1 MRYSNEIRVGIVFL
15 GGLALIVFGYFYL
28 RGLGLNAE
36 FYTLRL
42 NGAASIA
49 QGNDVRLQGV
59 KIGQVSEVNFDP
71 QTQQPIL
78 EIAVRR
84 ADPSFKLLKS
94 YDYSVQISGLVGE
107 NYVDIRGPYNP
118 NADVYNPDDPS
129 EVIPAEAAGGILA
142 ATNSANDLAKSLETT
157 IAKVNV
163 TLDAVN
169 NGILNNPNQK
179 RLAQALDGVA
189 KLTTSASQ
197 TFDEGTGRQLQRTL
211 GNAERA
217 SANVERATR
226 DAGGLSNDVR
236 GLVRDARGQLNTT
249 SRNFNGIADNVNGI
263 AQENRAQLR
272 QLLANTTRASNNI
285 AGLTETLDFTLRAGG
300 FRENSQAAF
309 GSLRRAAENVEVA
322 TTGIRTLSEDPTNT
336 ADLKR
341 TLVALRESTE
351 SLRDTA
357 ASLKGFV
364 AGDGTGQL
372 RGVLASLGTTAN
384 NLEVT
389 TASINNIIADPAV
402 QADIKG
408 SADNLNN
415 TLAAT
420 RAAAERINA
429 LLGGKKRTQTDA
441 GTGQGTPSDVAAAT
455 NFGSPGA
462 SLLLRSLSDTPRG
475 ASGRNFGDA
484 QFDADLL
491 GGPFRI
497 GLANIGDGDDFTL
510 QSGQYLSPN
519 LAARYGLYRSKLG
532 VGLEARRGKFFV
544 EGNAYGLN
552 DSSYNLYGGVSITR
566 NLDLMAGAESIR
578 GQGSGSVAVRLRP

>member
-59 KIGQVSEVNFDP
+59 KIGQVSDVNFDP
-71 QTQQPIL
+71 KTQQPIL
-78 EIAVRR
+78 KIAVRR
-84 ADPSFKLLKS
+84 ADPSYKLLKN
-94 YDYSVQISGLVGE
+94 YEYSVQISGLVGE
-107 NYVDIRGPYNP
+107 NYVDIRGPYDP
-118 NADVYNPDDPS
+118 NADSYNPDDPD
-129 EVIPAEAAGGILA
+129 EIIPAEAAGGILA
-142 ATNSANDLAKSLETT
+142 ATNTANDVAKNLEVT
-157 IAKVNV
+157 IAKVNK

-169 NGILNNPNQK
+169 NGLLNSPNQK
-179 RLAQALDGVA
+179 RLAQSLDGIA
-189 KLTTSASQ
+189 KLTTSVSK
-197 TFDEGTGRQLQRTL
+197 TFDETTGRQLQNTI
-211 GNAERA
+211 ASTERA

-226 DAGGLSNDVR
+226 DAGGLSRDVQ
-236 GLVRDARGQLNTT
+236 GLVRNANGQLNRT
-249 SRNFNGIADNVNGI
+249 SNNFNGIAN
-263 AQENRAQLR
+263 ENRGELR
-272 QLLANTTRASNNI
+272 KLLANTTRASDSI
-285 AGLTETLDFTLRAGG
+285 AGLTETLDYTLRAGG
-300 FRENSQAAF
+300 FQENSQAALK
-309 GSLRRAAENVEVA
+309 SLRTAADNVAVA
-322 TTGIRTLSEDPTNT
+322 TSGIRKLSDDPTT
-336 ADLKR
+336 TTDLKR

-357 ASLKGFV
+357 ASLQGFV

-372 RGVLASLGTTAN
+372 KGVLASLGTTAN

-389 TASINNIIADPAV
+389 SSSINKIVADPLFQDDV
-402 QADIKG
+402 KG

-415 TLAAT
+415 TLAST

-429 LLGGKKRTQTDA
+429 LLGGKKRAQTDA
-441 GTGQGTPSDVAAAT
+441 ATGAGTSDKSVA
-455 NFGSPGA
+455 NQFGSPGA
-462 SLLLRSLSDTPRG
+462 SLMLRSLSERPEG
-475 ASGRNFGDA
+475 KSGRNFGDA
-484 QFDADLL
+484 RFDADLL

-497 GLANIGDGDDFTL
+497 GIDNIGDGDNFTL
-510 QSGQYLSPN
+510 QSGKYLSNN

-552 DSSYNLYGGVSITR
+552 DPSYNLYGGVTITR

-578 GQGSGSVAVRLRP
+578 GNGSASIAVRLRP

>member
-15 GGLALIVFGYFYL
+15 GGLALIIFGYFYL

-59 KIGQVSEVNFDP
+59 KIGQVSDVNFDP

-78 EIAVRR
+78 KIAVRR
-84 ADPSFKLLKS
+84 ASPSFKLLKT

-118 NADVYNPDDPS
+118 NADIYNPDSPD
-129 EVIPAEAAGGILA
+129 EVIPTEAAGGILA
-142 ATNSANDLAKSLETT
+142 ATNSANDVAKSLETT
-157 IAKVNV
+157 IKKVNK
-163 TLDAVN
+163 TLDNIN
-169 NGILNNPNQK
+169 NGVLNNPNQK
-179 RLAQALDGVA
+179 KLAQTLESIS
-189 KLTTSASQ
+189 KLTKNASQ
-197 TFDEGTGRQLQRTL
+197 AFDPQTASRLQRTL
-211 GNAERA
+211 ANAERA
-217 SANVERATR
+217 SANIDKATR

-236 GLVRDARGQLNTT
+236 GLVSDARGQLRTT
-249 SRNFNGIADNVNGI
+249 SGNFNGI
-263 AQENRAQLR
+263 AQENRGQLKK
-272 QLLANTTRASNNI
+272 LLANTTRASNSI
-285 AGLTETLDFTLRAGG
+285 AGLTETLDFTLRAGN
-300 FRENSQAAF
+300 FKENSQAALK
-309 GSLRRAAENVEVA
+309 SLREAADNVAVA
-322 TTGIRTLSEDPTNT
+322 TSGLRKLSDDPTT
-336 ADLKR
+336 TGDLKR

-372 RGVLASLGTTAN
+372 KGVLASLGTTAN

-389 TASINNIIADPAV
+389 TASINKIVADPAFL
-402 QADIKG
+402 ADVKG

-420 RAAAERINA
+420 RASAERINA
-429 LLGGKKRTQTDA
+429 LLGGKKRTKTDA
-441 GTGQGTPSDVAAAT
+441 ATGAGAADASVA
-455 NFGSPGA
+455 NQFGSPGP
-462 SLLLRSLSDTPRG
+462 SLILRSLSERPPGTDG
-475 ASGRNFGDA
+475 HNFGDA
-484 QFDADLL
+484 RFDADLL

-497 GLANIGDGDDFTL
+497 GVDNIGDGDDFTL
-510 QSGQYLSPN
+510 QSGKYLSKN

-552 DSSYNLYGGVSITR
+552 NSSYNLYGGVSITR

-578 GQGSGSVAVRLRP
+578 GNGSASIAVRLRP

>member
-71 QTQQPIL
+71 ETQQPIL
-78 EIAVRR
+78 KIAVRR
-84 ADPSFKLLKS
+84 ADPSYKLLKT
-94 YDYSVQISGLVGE
+94 YEYSVQISGLVGE
-107 NYVDIRGPYNP
+107 NYVDIRGPYSAGADIY
-118 NADVYNPDDPS
+118 NADDP
-129 EVIPAEAAGGILA
+129 EEIIPAEAAGGILA

-157 IAKVNV
+157 IAKVNT

-169 NGILNNPNQK
+169 NGVLNNPNQQK
-179 RLAQALDGVA
+179 LAQALDGVA
-189 KLTTSASQ
+189 KLTTSASK
-197 TFDEGTGRQLQRTL
+197 TFDESTGRSLQRSLT
-211 GNAERA
+211 NAERA
-217 SANVERATR
+217 SANIERATR

-236 GLVRDARGQLNTT
+236 SLVRDARGELNTT
-249 SRNFNGIADNVNGI
+249 SRNFNGIAN
-263 AQENRAQLR
+263 ENRGQLK
-272 QLLANTTRASNNI
+272 QLLANTTRASNSI

-300 FRENSQAAF
+300 FKENSQAALK
-309 GSLRRAAENVEVA
+309 SLTRAAENVAVA
-322 TTGIRTLSEDPTNT
+322 TDGIRTLSEDPTTN

-341 TLVALRESTE
+341 TLVALRQSTE

-357 ASLKGFV
+357 ASLQGFV

-372 RGVLASLGTTAN
+372 KGVLASLGTTAN

-389 TASINNIIADPAV
+389 TASINNIIGDPEV

-420 RAAAERINA
+420 RASAERINA
-429 LLGGKKRTQTDA
+429 LLGGKKRAQTDA
-441 GTGQGTPSDVAAAT
+441 GTGQGTPSDIAAT
-455 NFGSPGA
+455 NTFGSPGA
-462 SLLLRSLSDTPRG
+462 SLMLRSLSETPRG

-510 QSGQYLSPN
+510 QSGQYLSKN

-552 DSSYNLYGGVSITR
+552 NSSYNLYGGVAITR
-566 NLDLMAGAESIR
+566 NLDLMAGTENIR
-578 GQGSGSVAVRLRP
+578 GNGSASIAVRLRP

>member
-71 QTQQPIL
+71 RTQQPIL
-78 EIAVRR
+78 KIAVRR
-84 ADPSFKLLKS
+84 ADPSYKLLKT

-107 NYVDIRGPYNP
+107 NYVDIRGPYQP
-118 NADVYNPDDPS
+118 DAEIYNPDDPD
-129 EVIPAEAAGGILA
+129 EIIPAEAAGGILA
-142 ATNSANDLAKSLETT
+142 ATNSANDVAKNLETT
-157 IAKVNV
+157 IKKVNI
-163 TLDAVN
+163 TLDKIN
-169 NGILNNPNQK
+169 NGVLNNPNQK
-179 RLAQALDGVA
+179 KLAEALDGVA
-189 KLTTSASQ
+189 KLTTSASR
-197 TFDEGTGRQLQRTL
+197 TFDQGTGRQLQRTL
-211 GNAERA
+211 SNAERA
-217 SANVERATR
+217 SANIERATR
-226 DAGGLSNDVR
+226 DAGGLSNDVQ
-236 GLVRDARGQLNTT
+236 GLVRNANGQLRRT
-249 SRNFNGIADNVNGI
+249 SDNFNGIAS
-263 AQENRAQLR
+263 ENRGQLKK
-272 QLLANTTRASNNI
+272 LLANTTRASDSI

-300 FRENSQAAF
+300 FKENSQVAF
-309 GSLRRAAENVEVA
+309 QSLRRAAENVEVA
-322 TTGIRTLSEDPTNT
+322 TAGIRKLSDDPTT
-336 ADLKR
+336 SADLKR

-357 ASLKGFV
+357 ASLQGFV

-372 RGVLASLGTTAN
+372 KGVLASLGTTAN

-389 TASINNIIADPAV
+389 TSSINKIIADPEV

-420 RAAAERINA
+420 RASAERINA
-429 LLGGKKRTQTDA
+429 LLGGKKRTQTDK
-441 GTGQGTPSDVAAAT
+441 GTGQGTPSDVAAVSI
-455 NFGSPGA
+455 FGSPGA
-462 SLLLRSLSDTPRG
+462 SLTLRSLSERPEGT
-475 ASGRNFGDA
+475 SGRNFGDA

-510 QSGQYLSPN
+510 QSGSYLSRN

-552 DSSYNLYGGVSITR
+552 DPSYNLYGGLNITK
-566 NLDLMAGAESIR
+566 NLDLMAGTENIR
-578 GQGSGSVAVRLRP
+578 GNGSASIALRLRP

>member
-15 GGLALIVFGYFYL
+15 GGLALIIFGYFYL

-59 KIGQVSEVNFDP
+59 KVGQVADVNFDP

-78 EIAVRR
+78 KIAVRR
-84 ADPSFKLLKS
+84 AQPSFKLLKT
-94 YDYSVQISGLVGE
+94 YEYSVQISGLVGE
-107 NYVDIRGPYNP
+107 NYVDIRGPYVA
-118 NADVYNPDDPS
+118 NADIYNPDDPS
-129 EVIPAEAAGGILA
+129 EIIPAEAAGGILA

-157 IAKVNV
+157 IKKVNT

-169 NGILNNPNQK
+169 NGLLNSPNQK
-179 RLAQALDGVA
+179 KLAQALDGVA
-189 KLTTSASQ
+189 KLTTSASR
-197 TFDEGTGRQLQRTL
+197 TFDQSTGRQFQRTL
-211 GNAERA
+211 ANAERA

-226 DAGGLSNDVR
+226 DAGGLSRDVQ
-236 GLVRDARGQLNTT
+236 GLVRNANGQLRRT
-249 SRNFNGIADNVNGI
+249 SDNFNGIAD
-263 AQENRAQLR
+263 ENRAQLKA
-272 QLLANTTRASNNI
+272 LLANTTRASDSI
-285 AGLTETLDFTLRAGG
+285 AGLTETLDFTLRAGDFQG
-300 FRENSQAAF
+300 NSQAALK
-309 GSLRRAAENVEVA
+309 SLRLAADNVAVA
-322 TTGIRTLSEDPTNT
+322 TTGIRKLSDDPTTN

-341 TLVALRESTE
+341 TLVALRQSTE

-357 ASLKGFV
+357 ESLKGFV
-364 AGDGTGQL
+364 VGDGTGQIQ
-372 RGVLASLGTTAN
+372 GVLTTLNTTAS

-389 TASINNIIADPAV
+389 TASINQIVADPAF
-402 QADIKG
+402 QADVKG

-420 RAAAERINA
+420 RASAERINA
-429 LLGGKKRTQTDA
+429 LLGGKKRAQTDA
-441 GTGQGTPSDVAAAT
+441 ATGTGADAQTAAT
-455 NFGSPGA
+455 NTFGSPGA
-462 SLLLRSLSDTPRG
+462 SLLLRSLSETPPG

-484 QFDADLL
+484 RFDADLL

-497 GLANIGDGDDFTL
+497 GVDNIGDGDDFTL
-510 QSGQYLSPN
+510 QSGKYLGRN

-532 VGLEARRGKFFV
+532 VGLEARKGKFFV

-552 DSSYNLYGGVSITR
+552 DSSYNLYGGVTITR
-566 NLDLMAGAESIR
+566 NLDLMAGTENIR
-578 GQGSGSVAVRLRP
+578 GNSSGSIAVRLRP

>member
-59 KIGQVSEVNFDP
+59 KVGQVADVNFDP

-78 EIAVRR
+78 KIAVRR

-94 YDYSVQISGLVGE
+94 YQYSVQISGLVGE
-107 NYVDIRGPYNP
+107 NYVDIRGPYNAS
-118 NADVYNPDDPS
+118 ADVYNPDDPS

-142 ATNSANDLAKSLETT
+142 ATNSANDVAKSLETT
-157 IAKVNV
+157 IKKVNT
-163 TLDAVN
+163 TLDNIN
-169 NGILNNPNQK
+169 NGVLNNPNQK
-179 RLAQALDGVA
+179 KLAQALDGVA
-189 KLTTSASQ
+189 KLTTNASK
-197 TFDEGTGRQLQRTL
+197 TFDQNTGRQLQRTL
-211 GNAERA
+211 SNAERA
-217 SANVERATR
+217 SANIERATR
-226 DAGGLSNDVR
+226 DAGGLSKDVQ
-236 GLVRDARGQLNTT
+236 GLVRNANGELRRTSDNINGIAGENRGQLK
-249 SRNFNGIADNVNGI
+249 S
-263 AQENRAQLR
+263 
-272 QLLANTTRASNNI
+272 LLANTTRASNSI

-300 FRENSQAAF
+300 FQENSQAALK
-309 GSLRRAAENVEVA
+309 SLRVAADNVAVA
-322 TTGIRTLSEDPTNT
+322 TTGIRKLSDDPTTNT
-336 ADLKR
+336 DLKR
-341 TLVALRESTE
+341 TLVALRQSTE

-357 ASLKGFV
+357 ASLQGFV

-372 RGVLASLGTTAN
+372 KGVLASLGTTAN

-389 TASINNIIADPAV
+389 SSSLNKIVADPLFV
-402 QADIKG
+402 EDVKG

-420 RAAAERINA
+420 RASAERINA
-429 LLGGKKRTQTDA
+429 LLGGKKSAKTDA
-441 GTGQGTPSDVAAAT
+441 GTGAGVDGQTAAAN

-462 SLLLRSLSDTPRG
+462 SLILRSLSETPQGR
-475 ASGRNFGDA
+475 SGRNFGDA
-484 QFDADLL
+484 RFDADLL

-497 GLANIGDGDDFTL
+497 GVDNIGDGDDFTL
-510 QSGQYLSPN
+510 QSGKYLSRN

-532 VGLEARRGKFFV
+532 VGLEARQGKFFV

-578 GQGSGSVAVRLRP
+578 GNSSGSIAVRLRP

>member
-59 KIGQVSEVNFDP
+59 KVGQVADVNFDP

-78 EIAVRR
+78 KIAVRR
-84 ADPSFKLLKS
+84 AEPSFKLLKT
-94 YDYSVQISGLVGE
+94 YEYSVQISGLVGE
-107 NYVDIRGPYNP
+107 NYVDIRGPYVAG
-118 NADVYNPDDPS
+118 ADIYNPDDPS
-129 EVIPAEAAGGILA
+129 EIIPAEAAGGILA

-157 IAKVNV
+157 IKKVNT
-163 TLDAVN
+163 TLDSVN
-169 NGILNNPNQK
+169 NGLLNSPNQK
-179 RLAQALDGVA
+179 KLAQALDGVA
-189 KLTTSASQ
+189 KLTTSASR
-197 TFDEGTGRQLQRTL
+197 TFDQSTGRQFQRTL
-211 GNAERA
+211 ANAERA

-226 DAGGLSNDVR
+226 DAGGLSRDVQ
-236 GLVRDARGQLNTT
+236 GLVRNANGQLNRT
-249 SRNFNGIADNVNGI
+249 SDNFNNIAS
-263 AQENRAQLR
+263 ENRGELKK
-272 QLLANTTRASNNI
+272 LLANTTRASNSV

-300 FRENSQAAF
+300 FQENSQAALK
-309 GSLRRAAENVEVA
+309 SLRTTADNIAVA
-322 TTGIRTLSEDPTNT
+322 TSGLRKLSDDPTT
-336 ADLKR
+336 TTDLKR

-357 ASLKGFV
+357 ASLQGFV

-372 RGVLASLGTTAN
+372 KGVLASLGTTAN

-389 TASINNIIADPAV
+389 TSSLNKIIADPLFV
-402 QADIKG
+402 DDVKG

-420 RAAAERINA
+420 RATAERINA
-429 LLGGKKRTQTDA
+429 LLGGKKRSQTDA
-441 GTGQGTPSDVAAAT
+441 NTGAGVDGQTAAAN

-462 SLLLRSLSDTPRG
+462 SLILRSLSETPQGR
-475 ASGRNFGDA
+475 SGRNFGDA
-484 QFDADLL
+484 RFDADLL

-497 GLANIGDGDDFTL
+497 GVDSIGDGDDFTL
-510 QSGQYLSPN
+510 QSGKYINRN

-552 DSSYNLYGGVSITR
+552 DSSYNLYGGVTITR
-566 NLDLMAGAESIR
+566 NLDLMAGAENIR
-578 GQGSGSVAVRLRP
+578 GQSSGSIAVRLRP

>member
-36 FYTLRL
+36 YYTVRL

-78 EIAVRR
+78 KLAVRR
-84 ADPSFKLLKS
+84 ASPSYKLLKT
-94 YDYSVQISGLVGE
+94 YQYSVQISGLVGE
-107 NYVDIRGPYNP
+107 NYVDIRGPYNA
-118 NADVYNPDDPS
+118 NADIYNADDPD
-129 EVIPAEAAGGILA
+129 EIIPAEAAGGILA

-157 IAKVNV
+157 IKKVNA
-163 TLDAVN
+163 TLDSINKGV
-169 NGILNNPNQK
+169 LNNPNQK
-179 RLAQALDGVA
+179 KLAQTLDGVA
-189 KLTTSASQ
+189 KLTTSASK
-197 TFDEGTGRQLQRTL
+197 TFDQSTGRQLQRTL
-211 GNAERA
+211 ANSERA
-217 SANVERATR
+217 SANIERATR

-236 GLVRDARGQLNTT
+236 GLVSEARGQLRTT
-249 SRNFNGIADNVNGI
+249 SDNFNGIAS
-263 AQENRAQLR
+263 ENRGELKK
-272 QLLANTTRASNNI
+272 LLANTTRASNSI

-300 FRENSQAAF
+300 FKENSQVAF
-309 GSLRRAAENVEVA
+309 QSLRRAAENVEVA
-322 TTGIRTLSEDPTNT
+322 TAGIRKLSDDPTT
-336 ADLKR
+336 GADLKR

-357 ASLKGFV
+357 ASLQGFV

-372 RGVLASLGTTAN
+372 KGVLASLGTTAS

-389 TASINNIIADPAV
+389 TSSINKIIADPAV

-420 RAAAERINA
+420 RASAERINA
-429 LLGGKKRTQTDA
+429 LLGGKKRAKTDK
-441 GTGQGTPSDVAAAT
+441 GTGQGTADKAIS
-455 NFGSPGA
+455 NSFGSPGA
-462 SLLLRSLSDTPRG
+462 SLILRHLSDRPDGT
-475 ASGRNFGDA
+475 SGRNFGDA
-484 QFDADLL
+484 RFDADLL
-491 GGPFRI
+491 GGPFRL
-497 GLANIGDGDDFTL
+497 GVDSIGDGDNFTL
-510 QSGQYLSPN
+510 QSGKYLTKN

-532 VGLEARRGKFFV
+532 IGLEARRGKLFV

-552 DSSYNLYGGVSITR
+552 NSSYNLYGGFALTN
-566 NLDLMAGAESIR
+566 NLDLMAGTENIR
-578 GQGSGSVAVRLRP
+578 GNSTASIAVRLRP

>member
-59 KIGQVSEVNFDP
+59 KVGQVADVNFDP
-71 QTQQPIL
+71 ETQQPIL
-78 EIAVRR
+78 KIAVRR
-84 ADPSFKLLKS
+84 ADPSFKLLKT
-94 YDYSVQISGLVGE
+94 YEYSVQISGLVGE
-107 NYVDIRGPYNP
+107 NYVDIRGPYVA
-118 NADVYNPDDPS
+118 NADIYNPDDPT

-157 IAKVNV
+157 IKKVNT

-169 NGILNNPNQK
+169 NGVLNNPNQK
-179 RLAQALDGVA
+179 KLAQSLDGIA
-189 KLTTSASQ
+189 KLTTSASK
-197 TFDEGTGRQLQRTL
+197 TFDESTGRQFQRTL
-211 GNAERA
+211 ASTERA
-217 SANVERATR
+217 SANIERATR
-226 DAGGLSNDVR
+226 DAAGLSKDVQ
-236 GLVRDARGQLNTT
+236 GLVRNANGQLIRT
-249 SRNFNGIADNVNGI
+249 SNNFNDIAG
-263 AQENRAQLR
+263 ENRGELKK
-272 QLLANTTRASNNI
+272 LLANTTRASNSI

-300 FRENSQAAF
+300 FQENSGAALK
-309 GSLRRAAENVEVA
+309 SLRVAADNVAVA
-322 TTGIRTLSEDPTNT
+322 TTGIRKLSEDPTT
-336 ADLKR
+336 TTDLKR

-357 ASLKGFV
+357 ASLQGFV

-372 RGVLASLGTTAN
+372 KGVLASLGTTAT

-389 TASINNIIADPAV
+389 TSSLNKIIADPLFV
-402 QADIKG
+402 EDVKG

-420 RAAAERINA
+420 RASAERINA
-429 LLGGKKRTQTDA
+429 LLGGKKKSQTDA
-441 GTGQGTPSDVAAAT
+441 ATGAGAT
-455 NFGSPGA
+455 DASAPNQFGSPGA
-462 SLLLRSLSDTPRG
+462 SLILRSLSETPQGR
-475 ASGRNFGDA
+475 SGRNFGDA
-484 QFDADLL
+484 RFDANLL

-497 GLANIGDGDDFTL
+497 GVDNIGDGDDFTL
-510 QSGQYLSPN
+510 QSGKYLSRN

-552 DSSYNLYGGVSITR
+552 DSSYNIYGGVAITR
-566 NLDLMAGAESIR
+566 NLDLMAGTESIR
-578 GQGSGSVAVRLRP
+578 GNGSASIAVRLRP

>member
-59 KIGQVSEVNFDP
+59 KIGQVADVNFDP
-71 QTQQPIL
+71 VTQQPIL

-84 ADPSFKLLKS
+84 ADPSFKLLKT
-94 YDYSVQISGLVGE
+94 YEYAVQSSGLVGE

-118 NADVYNPDDPS
+118 NADIYNPDDPS
-129 EVIPAEAAGGILA
+129 EIIPTEASSGILA
-142 ATNSANDLAKSLETT
+142 AADSAQDLAKSLETT
-157 IAKVNV
+157 IKKVNV
-163 TLDAVN
+163 TLDSIN

-179 RLAQALDGVA
+179 KLAEALDGVA

-197 TFDEGTGRQLQRTL
+197 TFDQNTGRSLQRTL
-211 GNAERA
+211 SSAERA
-217 SANVERATR
+217 SANIEKATR
-226 DAGGLSNDVR
+226 DAGGLSNDVQ
-236 GLVRDARGQLNTT
+236 GLVRNANGQLIRT
-249 SRNFNGIADNVNGI
+249 SNNFNSIAS
-263 AQENRAQLR
+263 ENRGELKK
-272 QLLANTTRASNNI
+272 LLANTTRASDSI

-300 FRENSQAAF
+300 FKENSQAALK
-309 GSLRRAAENVEVA
+309 SLTRAAENVAVA
-322 TTGIRTLSEDPTNT
+322 TDGIRKLSDDPTTN

-341 TLVALRESTE
+341 TLVALRQSTE

-357 ASLKGFV
+357 ASLQGFV

-372 RGVLASLGTTAN
+372 KGVLASLGTTAN

-389 TASINNIIADPAV
+389 TSSINNIIADPAV

-420 RAAAERINA
+420 RASAERINA

-441 GTGQGTPSDVAAAT
+441 GTGQGATDAAIS
-455 NFGSPGA
+455 NSFGSPGP
-462 SLLLRSLSDTPRG
+462 SLILRSLSETPRG
-475 ASGRNFGDA
+475 TSGRNFGDA
-484 QFDADLL
+484 RFDADLL

-497 GLANIGDGDDFTL
+497 GLDNIGDGDDFTL
-510 QSGQYLSPN
+510 QSGKYLSRN
-519 LAARYGLYRSKLG
+519 LAARYGLYRSELG
-532 VGLEARRGKFFV
+532 VGLEARRGKFFA

-552 DSSYNLYGGVSITR
+552 DSSYNLYGGVAITR
-566 NLDLMAGAESIR
+566 NLELMAGTENIR
-578 GQGSGSVAVRLRP
+578 GNGTASIAVRLRP